1 MKRNRTLLASLALAA
16 ALLLSACAAI
26 QASNEPKRNG
36 LIDQV
41 QRGMSREQVVAILG
55 PPDETMPFPLSKTV
69 AWDYRYTDTWGYLA
83 SFGVTFGSDWR
94 VVSTISR
101 RLNDGR
107 SESGRQ

>member
-1 MKRNRTLLASLALAA
+1 MKSHRTVLACFVLASGVF
-16 ALLLSACAAI
+16 LSACAAI
-26 QASNEPKRNG
+26 LASNEPKRSG
-36 LIDQV
+36 LIPQV
-41 QRGMSREQVVAILG
+41 ERGMSREQVLAILG

-94 VVSTISR
+94 VISTISR

-107 SESGRQ
+107 SESGRN